1 MKDKTAKALIM
12 FSALFLIL
20 VGVGLYKLF
29 EYQGYS
35 NKKTNKIINYNIN
48 DYVYTVPMVFN
59 NYETVY
65 KNINVSKVYLKNLD
79 NKTINDFLK
88 EEDKLI
94 EYITGYY
101 NDLKPINDYDP
112 VNTVTNNIKTQIN
125 GTTLSIY
132 YELDFVLDE
141 NIFENNIKKY
151 IITKNIDLGTNKEL
165 TTDDLLNKYSYTKDY
180 ISDKIFTED
189 VLIQENEMVID
200 KNTNIS
206 LTKMDIERKKDEYKE
221 VIKKN
226 FDNIIKVY
234 IEDKT
239 LVLVYD
245 KKELNDLFFED
256 EMEVNIKTRYLK

>member
-1 MKDKTAKALIM
+1 MKDKSVKLLIT

-35 NKKTNKIINYNIN
+35 DRKTNKIINYNIN
-48 DYVYTVPMVFN
+48 DYVETVPMIFN
-59 NYETVY
+59 NYENIY

-79 NKTINDFLK
+79 DKTINDFLK

-101 NDLKPINDYDP
+101 NDLKTINNYVPI
-112 VNTVTNNIKTQIN
+112 NTVTSNIKTQIN

-132 YELDFVLDE
+132 YELDFTLDE
-141 NIFENNIKKY
+141 AIFENNIKKY
-151 IITKNIDLGTNKEL
+151 IITKNIDLGTDKEL
-165 TTDDLLNKYSYTKDY
+165 TTDDLLNKYNYTKDY
-180 ISDKIFTED
+180 ISEKIFNED

-206 LTKMDIERKKDEYKE
+206 LTKMDIERKKEDYKE
-221 VIKKN
+221 VIIKN

-234 IEDKT
+234 IENKT

-245 KKELNDLFFED
+245 KKELNDLFFD
-256 EMEVNIKTRYLK
+256 NNTEVNIKTRYLK